1 MADDEDPRQ
10 VDQLSNPSSGS
21 GTKPEPSARIADA
34 IARWRQMQGKLEALD
49 VMRVDRG
56 VTPVAW

>member
-1 MADDEDPRQ
+1 MMADDEDPRQ

-34 IARWRQMQGKLEALD
+34 IARWRQMQASSRLSTAC
-49 VMRVDRG
+49 
-56 VTPVAW
+56 ASIAA